1 MARKIL
7 SWFLFAIFLSTA
19 APAVASPGRF
29 ENALKVAA
37 EAGSI
42 TPHGVWDSK

>member
-1 MARKIL
+1 MTRTIL
-7 SWFLFAIFLSTA
+7 SSFLFAIILASA
-19 APAVASPGRF
+19 APAFAGPGGF
-29 ENALKVAA
+29 ENALKVSA